1 MIHQKLIKL
10 AKRLNKFDLDD
21 FIMTSGEP
29 EEVVISYLEQFIT
42 EGNIRKISENTY
54 LYLDKIETKSF
65 KKLPDTVKNIEI
77 RPRELIKIEELIDP
91 VGEKSDYDEYMRVPE
106 HSKKQGYK
114 YLLVLHLSKKLYGEK
129 LRRFVKKWNS
139 IYPDMKT
146 SYASVL
152 RARKIA
158 ANDGK
163 ATLLRK
169 YGLNNGGKY
178 RLNEDLYSRFLQI
191 YLSPEAPRLT
201 DAVNKLKNEVLAE
214 NPEYPNFPTLG
225 IFSRKVKKDFTE
237 KEINNFRNVKVIK
250 QDKKE
255 KSIDI
260 MFKEAAE
267 LFLKGSYLKKIK
279 PSTAQSYVGYVKN
292 YLIQF
297 FGDYNLSEINGEIIA
312 KFKEVRLE
320 EGLSMSSIESYL
332 GALRI
337 IVKTYYPENSL
348 TDTYGIVSNKNYYK
362 DMRILD
368 KTEIKQLLEIAKEFF
383 PDFYPVVLTAL
394 TTGMTRSE
402 LLALTVDC
410 IDFEKQVIKVEK
422 SVYKGQ
428 IVKHRNKYQAR
439 DVYAP
444 QELFKVLKNN
454 IKVSDEFVFLNTDGK
469 IQDPDNMIKRRFNP
483 LIAKAGIKPVRFIDL
498 RDTYA
503 ALLLEKNFP
512 LTYVQ
517 QQLGHSSVNVT
528 AERYKNLIPDV
539 KIKSLEII

>member
-1 MIHQKLIKL
+1 LTL
-10 AKRLNKFDLDD
+10 
-21 FIMTSGEP
+21 T
-29 EEVVISYLEQFIT
+29 
-42 EGNIRKISENTY
+42 
-54 LYLDKIETKSF
+54 DKKETKSF

-91 VGEKSDYDEYMRVPE
+91 INEKSDYDEYMRAPE

-114 YLLVLHLSKKLYGEK
+114 YLLVLYLSKGLYREQ

-139 IYPDMKT
+139 IYTDMKT
-146 SYASVL
+146 SYASVM

-158 ANDGK
+158 ADEGK
-163 ATLLRK
+163 AALLGK
-169 YGLNNGGKY
+169 YGLNTGGKY
-178 RLNEDLYSRFLQI
+178 KLNEDLYSRFLQI
-191 YLSPEAPRLT
+191 YLSPEAPKFT
-201 DAVNKLKNEVLAE
+201 DAVNKLKNEVLTE
-214 NPEYPNFPTLG
+214 NPDFPNFPSLAVF
-225 IFSRKVKKDFTE
+225 IRHVRKDFTE
-237 KEINNFRNVKVIK
+237 NEINNFRNVKVIK

-255 KSIDI
+255 ESIDI
-260 MFKEAAE
+260 MFKEVAE

-292 YLIQF
+292 YLIPF
-297 FGDYNLSEINGEIIA
+297 FGDYNLSEINGKIIA
-312 KFKEVRLE
+312 KFKEARLD
-320 EGLSMSSIESYL
+320 EGLSMSNIESYI

-337 IVKTYYPENSL
+337 IVKIYYPGNAL
-348 TDTYGIVSNKNYYK
+348 TDTYGIISDKNYYK

-368 KTEIKQLLEIAKEFF
+368 KTKIKQLLETAKDFF

-394 TTGMTRSE
+394 TTGVTRSE

-410 IDFEKQVIKVEK
+410 IGFEKQVIKVEK

-428 IVKHRNKYQAR
+428 IVKHRNKYQTR
-439 DVYAP
+439 NVSTP

-454 IKVSDEFVFLNTDGK
+454 IKVSDEFVFPNTDGK

-503 ALLLEKNFP
+503 ALLIQQNFP
-512 LTYVQ
+512 LTYIQ

-528 AERYKNLIPDV
+528 AERYKSLIPDV
-539 KIKSLEII
+539 KVEELF